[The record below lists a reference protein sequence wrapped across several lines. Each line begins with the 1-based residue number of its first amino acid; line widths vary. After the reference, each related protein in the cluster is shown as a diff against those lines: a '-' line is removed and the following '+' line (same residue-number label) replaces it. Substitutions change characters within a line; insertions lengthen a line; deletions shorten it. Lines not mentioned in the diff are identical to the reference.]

1 MTAHA
6 PELRILVCG
15 TADRGDDG
23 AALVAIS
30 HVLPG
35 LPEAIRRRLEI
46 RRCPQLDVTD
56 VMDIGDGIACVV
68 VDTVIGIEPGEV
80 VTMGLAELARRP
92 GGVAPRSSHAL
103 SVDDALLIAEA
114 CRGSLPAG
122 TFVGIGGK
130 WFGYGERFS
139 RAVKAGIPA
148 FSSAIQRSIEE
159 LLVSLPA

>member
-1 MTAHA
+1 MTARA

-35 LPEAIRRRLEI
+35 LPEDVRCRLEV
-46 RRCPQLDVTD
+46 RRCPQLDVVD
-56 VMDIGDGIACVV
+56 VMDVGEGIACVV
-68 VDTVIGIEPGEV
+68 VDTVVGVEPGAV
-80 VTMGLAELARRP
+80 VTMSLAELARRP
-92 GGVAPRSSHAL
+92 EGVAPRSSHAL
-103 SVDDALLIAEA
+103 SVDQALLIAEA

-139 RAVKAGIPA
+139 RAVKAGIPE
-148 FSSAIQRSIEE
+148 FSEAIRRSIEE